1 MGQQRKLTEDQ
12 KQRINRACT
21 DIAYMCDWSDTAK
34 GKDYWLDVVGELLD
48 MARHGTTD
56 GKPWVEPEPAIPD
69 GYRLAKDDEYWR
81 EDVNFWNSYANE
93 WQLRVT
99 HGTTF
104 SNEDRYIV
112 PIDRIP
118 TDEEAMT
125 RPRVMVR
132 NRDDEAWKEAVLYGV
147 DKTLIYSALAKI
159 GMGTWRQWR
168 QCRYP
173 YEGE

>member
-1 MGQQRKLTEDQ
+1 MGHQRKLTEDQ

-21 DIAYMCDWSDTAK
+21 DIADMCGWSDTAK
-34 GKDYWLDVVGELLD
+34 GKDYWVDVVSELLD

-56 GKPWVEPEPAIPD
+56 GKPWVDTEPAIPE
-69 GYRLAKDDEYWR
+69 GWRLANSRDEYRR
-81 EDVNFWNSYANE
+81 EDVKFWNSYANE
-93 WQLRVT
+93 WQLRVVR
-99 HGTTF
+99 GATF

-132 NRDDEAWKEAVLYGV
+132 NRDDEDWKEAVLYGV
-147 DKTLIYSALAKI
+147 EDQHSYPYLTKH
-159 GMGTWRQWR
+159 GNWRQWR
-168 QCRYP
+168 YCRYP